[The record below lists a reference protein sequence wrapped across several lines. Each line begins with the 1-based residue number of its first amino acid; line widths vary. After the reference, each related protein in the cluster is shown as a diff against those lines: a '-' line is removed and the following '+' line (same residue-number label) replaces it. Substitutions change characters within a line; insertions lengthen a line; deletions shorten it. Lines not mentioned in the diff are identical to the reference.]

1 MSNLFP
7 DSIIRPFESDSEYRA
22 VIEYFYSADA
32 SFLKGMGVDSEKLP
46 NREVWF
52 QTLMSEHEKP
62 DALKN
67 RFYLAWIY
75 RNRQVDHSNINHI
88 HFGD

>member
-1 MSNLFP
+1 
-7 DSIIRPFESDSEYRA
+7 
-22 VIEYFYSADA
+22 
-32 SFLKGMGVDSEKLP
+32 MGVDSEKLP